1 MGSDRRKSLKA
12 LQEKSSRR
20 SLSWHRARFRRENRA
35 RTRTGSGLECCP
47 LELEVR
53 LSRPDPVPPSQRCVP
68 VQHQH
73 APALPPRVVR
83 RLGNEPC
90 SPSRR
95 GHASGTVEITGSRM
109 AAGKDGSADGG
120 LLRVINHVDEV
131 VGVPIDGEIEA
142 PALGDG
148 ACQTSPPRSGKRL
161 ACSEGCRRFCS
172 RRAICFVVAFWMFDS
187 AVAHERSKRPDERI
201 RIRLSGVRCAS
212 ALLALSEND
221 QGA

>member
-1 MGSDRRKSLKA
+1 MRDRDMGTPGGRAAA
-12 LQEKSSRR
+12 LQRRQPKAVLSLRSVPFLRSDPERGADRVPALSATPCPTRKLDRTPPLFDRCPPVGSAPQAPAEFSPEPPCVRVQLVCHHRR
-20 SLSWHRARFRRENRA
+20 SPPVEDFPRHACHHQ
-35 RTRTGSGLECCP
+35 TGHSE
-47 LELEVR
+47 
-53 LSRPDPVPPSQRCVP
+53 
-68 VQHQH
+68 H
-73 APALPPRVVR
+73 
-83 RLGNEPC
+83 
-90 SPSRR
+90 
-95 GHASGTVEITGSRM
+95 
-109 AAGKDGSADGG
+109 
-120 LLRVINHVDEV
+120 LRVINHVDEV
-131 VGVPIDGEIEA
+131 IGIPIDGEIEA